1 MAPSPRHY
9 KLTALATLIS
19 AAAHSSI
26 LLAEDSLTEDSI
38 NLDQL
43 VVTAAGYEQQIT
55 DAPASITVI
64 TQQDLEKKAYRD
76 VTDALKDVPGVMVT
90 GGGSTEEISMRGM
103 SGKYTLILVDGK
115 RQGSRETRPNS
126 DGSGIEQGWTPP
138 LSAIERI
145 EVIRG
150 PMSSLYGSDALGG
163 VINIITKKV
172 QDRWG
177 GELSLSTTLQDN
189 STSGDSQQADLMLNG
204 PLIKDKLGLQL
215 YGQISQRD
223 EDKIVDGYADQEIQ
237 NATAKLSWAVSEN
250 QDIIFEAGK
259 EEQSRYRNPSYS
271 LAADGSLSKQDY
283 DRKHY
288 AITHTA
294 RVNGNNI
301 ETYLAHEEIDNPSR
315 EMNYQNTVLNN
326 QTVLPFKSNVLTVGG
341 QYDYQ
346 KLKDNGNEAGNGINE
361 LTRWNAALFVED
373 EYFVTDNLSVTGGL
387 RYNEDKNYGSNM
399 SPRLYSNWSFAP
411 NWTLKGGIS
420 SGYRSPDLRQG
431 SEGWGQISGRG
442 SALILGN
449 SDLKPEESTS
459 QEIGLY
465 WDNQQSTQISGTL
478 FHTNYKDK
486 ITEQRTCDTTAGDT
500 SCSYSG
506 NSYTFISER
515 INVDRVEIQGIEL
528 TLSHEFG
535 DAVSLTANYTYTDSE
550 QKTGDFAGKPLN
562 RLPKHMANSTL
573 NIDMTSK
580 LTSWARINYRGESSE
595 GLNRTSMVEALPSYT
610 FVDTGI
616 SYSVNSTIS
625 VYAGIYNLFDKK
637 VDVDTYDTVL
647 DGRRYNAKVKI
658 AF

>member
-163 VINIITKKV
+163 VINIITKKI

-177 GELSLSTTLQDN
+177 GELSLSTTRQD
-189 STSGDSQQADLMLNG
+189 SSASGDSQQADLMLNG
-204 PLIKDKLGLQL
+204 PLVKDKLGLQL

-259 EEQSRYRNPSYS
+259 EEQSRYRNPGYS
-271 LAADGSLSKQDY
+271 LAADGNLSKQDY

-294 RVNGNNI
+294 RVNSNNI
-301 ETYLAHEEIDNPSR
+301 ETYLAHEEVDNPSR

-326 QTVLPFKSNVLTVGG
+326 QTVLPFESNVLTVGG

-387 RYNEDKNYGSNM
+387 RYNEDENYGSNM

-411 NWTLKGGIS
+411 DWTLKGGIS

-459 QEIGLY
+459 QEVGLY

-486 ITEQRTCDTTAGDT
+486 ITEQRTCDTTAGDA

-515 INVDRVEIQGIEL
+515 INVDRVEMQGIEL
-528 TLSHEFG
+528 TLSHEFS
-535 DAVSLTANYTYTDSE
+535 DTVSLTANYTYTDSE

-573 NIDMTSK
+573 NVDMTPK

-637 VDVDTYDTVL
+637 VDIDTYDTVL

>member
-1 MAPSPRHY
+1 MIPSPRHY

-26 LLAEDSLTEDSI
+26 LLAEDALTEDSV
-38 NLDQL
+38 NLDKL
-43 VVTAAGYEQQIT
+43 VVTASGYEQQIT
-55 DAPASITVI
+55 DAPASITVV
-64 TQQDLEKKAYRD
+64 TQQELEKKAYRD

-177 GELSLSTTLQDN
+177 GELSLSTTRQD
-189 STSGDSQQADLMLNG
+189 SSASGDSQQADLMLSG

-215 YGQISQRD
+215 YGQVSQRD

-237 NATAKLSWAVSEN
+237 NATAKLSWAISEN
-250 QDIIFEAGK
+250 QNIVFEAGK
-259 EEQSRYRNPSYS
+259 EEQSRYRNPGYS
-271 LAADGSLSKQDY
+271 IAADGSLSKQDY

-288 AITHTA
+288 AITHSA
-294 RVNGNNI
+294 SVNGNSV
-301 ETYLAHEEIDNPSR
+301 ETYLANEEIDNPGR

-326 QTVLPFKSNVLTVGG
+326 KTVLPFDSNVLTVGG
-341 QYDYQ
+341 QYDHQ
-346 KLKDNGNEAGNGINE
+346 KLEDNGNEAGNGINE
-361 LTRWNAALFVED
+361 LTRWNASLFAED
-373 EYFVTDNLSVTGGL
+373 EYFITDNLSVTGGL
-387 RYNEDKNYGSNM
+387 RYNEDENYGSNV
-399 SPRLYSNWSFAP
+399 SPRLYSNWSFAQD
-411 NWTLKGGIS
+411 WTLKGGIS

-459 QEIGLY
+459 HEIGLY
-465 WDNQQSTQISGTL
+465 WDNQRSTQISGTL

-486 ITEQRTCDTTAGDT
+486 ITEQRICDTTAGDA

-515 INVDRVEIQGIEL
+515 INVDRVEMQGIEL
-528 TLSHEFG
+528 TLSHEFS
-535 DAVSLTANYTYTDSE
+535 DTVSVTANYTYTDSE
-550 QKTGDFAGKPLN
+550 QKTGTFAGEPLN

-573 NIDMTSK
+573 NLDVTPK
-580 LTSWARINYRGESSE
+580 LTSWTRINHRGESSE
-595 GLNRTSMVEALPSYT
+595 GLNRTSMQEALPSYT

-616 SYSVNSTIS
+616 SYSINDAIS
-625 VYAGIYNLFDKK
+625 IYAGIYNLLDKK
-637 VDVDTYDTVL
+637 VDTENYDTVL
-647 DGRRYNAKVKI
+647 DGRRYNAKVKMT
-658 AF
+658 F